1 MKDNNSDIAQSSI
14 EDIDIEDIEME
25 VGITDIET
33 GIL

>member
-1 MKDNNSDIAQSSI
+1 MKDNNGDIAQSS
-14 EDIDIEDIEME
+14 IEDIEME

>member
-1 MKDNNSDIAQSSI
+1 MKDNNGDIPQSS
-14 EDIDIEDIEME
+14 IEDIEME